1 MAVRRRME
9 GNEGRIFVVVEQVEQ
24 MWCLDWCLRKRE
36 NPGGASSSARKIVA
50 SAYFLGTRICVKMI
64 ENSLCRV
71 EHATSRLFVR
81 GVVGGIL
88 MTSCRFKVAIE
99 MGLLARMAPV
109 LRPPRFES
117 CCKQPDVRVP
127 TFATES
133 YPTSQPTH
141 QSRPIL

>member
-24 MWCLDWCLRKRE
+24 IWSLDWCLRKRE
-36 NPGGASSSARKIVA
+36 NPGGASSSARKIGA

-64 ENSLCRV
+64 EKSLCRV
-71 EHATSRLFVR
+71 EYATSRLFVR

-99 MGLLARMAPV
+99 IGLLARMAPV
-109 LRPPRFES
+109 LRPPIFKV
-117 CCKQPDVRVP
+117 CCKQPADRVL
-127 TFATES
+127 T
-133 YPTSQPTH
+133 
-141 QSRPIL
+141 L